1 MIKKLFPCTKGYR
14 LTSVLTSVFVAV
26 ETVLEVLIPF
36 MMMKI
41 VDIGIANADLAYVA
55 RTGALMLLIA
65 LCAFGFGILS
75 SRLAAIAATGFAK
88 NVRSSLFH
96 NVSDFSFANIDR
108 FSSGSLLTR
117 MTVDVTNAQM
127 AYMMIIRL
135 LVRAPVMLIAAT
147 IMSITINASLA
158 TVFLLAL
165 PVLAVA
171 IVLIMTTAYPRFGKM
186 LEKYDA
192 MNATV
197 QERLVGIRVIKAF
210 VREDYECENFD
221 QAASLLRKFQLR
233 AEKVVIISMPV
244 MMAAMYACIT
254 AVLWFGGNQI
264 ISGTM
269 EPGALFSFIGYV
281 AQILVSLM
289 MISMAFM
296 MIVISRASI
305 KRIIEVFEEKPDISD
320 QQALPE
326 IAVKDG
332 SISLENV
339 DFSYSKDSS
348 KLNLQDI
355 NLQINS
361 GERIGIIGGTGSG
374 KTTLMQLIP
383 RLYDVLSGTVKVGGH
398 DVRDYKLKDLR
409 DQVAMVLQGNL
420 LFSGTIAENLRW
432 GDGEA
437 SDEELERACRIAQ
450 AHEFISSLPEGYQTM
465 LGQAGVNLSGGQK
478 QRLTIARALLK
489 KPSIIILDDSTSAV
503 DTATDAKIREG
514 LRTELGGVT
523 TIIVAQRISSVMDA
537 DQIIVMDEGRIR
549 ARGRHEELL
558 ANDPVYAEIYHSQQK
573 GVS

>member
-1 MIKKLFPCTKGYR
+1 
-14 LTSVLTSVFVAV
+14 
-26 ETVLEVLIPF
+26 
-36 MMMKI
+36 
-41 VDIGIANADLAYVA
+41 
-55 RTGALMLLIA
+55 
-65 LCAFGFGILS
+65 
-75 SRLAAIAATGFAK
+75 
-88 NVRSSLFH
+88 
-96 NVSDFSFANIDR
+96 
-108 FSSGSLLTR
+108 
-117 MTVDVTNAQM
+117 
-127 AYMMIIRL
+127 
-135 LVRAPVMLIAAT
+135 
-147 IMSITINASLA
+147 
-158 TVFLLAL
+158 
-165 PVLAVA
+165 
-171 IVLIMTTAYPRFGKM
+171 
-186 LEKYDA
+186 
-192 MNATV
+192 
-197 QERLVGIRVIKAF
+197 
-210 VREDYECENFD
+210 
-221 QAASLLRKFQLR
+221 
-233 AEKVVIISMPV
+233 
-244 MMAAMYACIT
+244 
-254 AVLWFGGNQI
+254 VLWFGGNQI